1 MALQLTVPCKDCMV
15 SGPKIGE
22 LHVASSVFF
31 AFSAIDMCKITAIC
45 REKTD
50 LFGRIVVISLLY
62 YYEGLTNYH

>member
-1 MALQLTVPCKDCMV
+1 MALQLTVPCKDCTV

-31 AFSAIDMCKITAIC
+31 AFSTIDMCKITAIC
-45 REKTD
+45 REK
-50 LFGRIVVISLLY
+50 RIYLEKIVAISLLY